1 MRAYSIVL
9 WCALKPAC
17 VGACKLSSS
26 AVVVRRRF
34 MTDIN
39 NLERGGATAML
50 L

>member
-9 WCALKPAC
+9 WCAQKPAC
-17 VGACKLSSS
+17 VGACKFSLS
-26 AVVVRRRF
+26 AVVVRRWF

>member
-1 MRAYSIVL
+1 MRAYSMVL
-9 WCALKPAC
+9 WCALNPAY
-17 VGACKLSSS
+17 VDACTFNSF